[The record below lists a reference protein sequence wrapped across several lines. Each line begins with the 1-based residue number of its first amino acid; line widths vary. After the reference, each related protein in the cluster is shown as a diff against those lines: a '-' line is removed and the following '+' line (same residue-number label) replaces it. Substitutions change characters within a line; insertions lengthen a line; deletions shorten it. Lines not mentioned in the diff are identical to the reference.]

1 MIKVILKILQWAILF
16 VYLIVAL
23 SFTNTKRDEIL
34 SSTVSINIFGKHN
47 FLNKELVEKL
57 FKDLILMQLKSF

>member
-47 FLNKELVEKL
+47 FFEQR
-57 FKDLILMQLKSF
+57 IS